1 MLSHQV
7 NLLAVSNDGLG
18 SYFSRHGG
26 PFMSQRC
33 KLKFILFVLLAFCS
47 VAYSQTSV
55 GLGGGGSI
63 YAPAVAPYNSNIM
76 FVSCDMTGL
85 YRSMDGGLHW
95 TMMDERQVQGST
107 SFSVAFDPTTQGH
120 IIGYHPGLGLRE
132 SFDTG
137 NTWRAFSPGSPSGS
151 ITAAA
156 FSTDNPSKLVI
167 GTSSGV
173 YVLQNGAWQAGPAGN
188 MLRIIFVT
196 DPSTGHQVA
205 YAATGGAIYQ
215 LNSSGTWNTFSQG
228 CRSADQSSLPT

>member
-1 MLSHQV
+1 
-7 NLLAVSNDGLG
+7 
-18 SYFSRHGG
+18 
-26 PFMSQRC
+26 
-33 KLKFILFVLLAFCS
+33 
-47 VAYSQTSV
+47 
-55 GLGGGGSI
+55 
-63 YAPAVAPYNSNIM
+63 
-76 FVSCDMTGL
+76 
-85 YRSMDGGLHW
+85 
-95 TMMDERQVQGST
+95 MMDERQVQGST

-215 LNSSGTWNTFSQG
+215 LNSSGTWNTFSSGLPIGGSELVTDIAGGADATHFALYATISTASGQLASSGGVYRYASNNPTWTRQVSGLNGGNGTIVRDPDCDTGTDPAISIAWRG
-228 CRSADQSSLPT
+228 CRRA